1 MAAIALTFLFVY
13 KNTQHFDAQNISVY
27 NGYVTS
33 IYYDQFYVNEVNLIS
48 DSSATASV
56 YVIPKSQLSCIP
68 VMLPEK
74 QIDKRNS
81 TFSQRFELYYDRSE
95 NNLICNTVCE
105 LKFRFELQENGAI
118 SGCPAQLF
126 LYDNK
131 TDLDEVFKPNEPHGS
146 VGDPVAQTGCLP
158 KTGVENKRFH
168 LPPNKLYYIGWY
180 VAKNVGYTIWLLANL
195 TRINISGLN
204 ENCSVSSQHT
214 TCSITHTKYPHKK
227 ENISLLFNTTSTIMM
242 DVNVTPV
249 LVQWNL
255 QRLSGV
261 SASSC
266 IGAVA
271 VMVAVF
277 VWFYYCMISTVA
289 RSGYSTIA

>member
-1 MAAIALTFLFVY
+1 MAAIALTFLFIY

-27 NGYVTS
+27 NGYATS

-48 DSSATASV
+48 DDSSATASV
-56 YVIPKSQLSCIP
+56 YVVPKSQLSYIP
-68 VMLPEK
+68 VILPEK
-74 QIDKRNS
+74 QIDKRSS
-81 TFSQRFELYYDRSE
+81 TFLQRFELYYDRSE
-95 NNLICNTVCE
+95 NNLICNTICKF
-105 LKFRFELQENGAI
+105 KFRFELQQNGDV

-131 TDLDEVFKPNEPHGS
+131 ADLKVFKDNEPSGS
-146 VGDPVAQTGCLP
+146 VGDFIAKTECLP
-158 KTGVENKRFH
+158 ETGVVNKTFY
-168 LPPNKLYYIGWY
+168 LPPNRLYYIGWY
-180 VAKNVGYTIWLLANL
+180 VAKNVGYTIWLSANL

-214 TCSITHTKYPHKK
+214 TCPITHARYPHRN
-227 ENISLLFNTTSTIMM
+227 ENISLLFNTTSATMM
-242 DVNVTPV
+242 GVNVTPV

-255 QRLSGV
+255 QRLTGV
-261 SASSC
+261 SVPSC

-271 VMVAVF
+271 LMVAVS
-277 VWFYYCMISTVA
+277 VLFYYCIIRPVA

>member
-1 MAAIALTFLFVY
+1 MAAIALTFLFLY
-13 KNTQHFDAQNISVY
+13 KNTHSSDAQNISVY

-48 DSSATASV
+48 NSSATANV
-56 YVIPKSQLSCIP
+56 YVIPKSQLSYIP
-68 VMLPEK
+68 VVLPEK

-105 LKFRFELQENGAI
+105 LNFRFELQQNGVVL
-118 SGCPAQLF
+118 GCPAQLF

-131 TDLDEVFKPNEPHGS
+131 ADLKIFIANEPYGS
-146 VGDPVAQTGCLP
+146 VGDPVAQTDCLP
-158 KTGVENKRFH
+158 KTGVVNKTFH

-180 VAKNVGYTIWLLANL
+180 VAKNVGYTIWLSANL

-204 ENCSVSSQHT
+204 EDCSVSSQHT
-214 TCSITHTKYPHKK
+214 TCPITHTKYPHKK
-227 ENISLLFNTTSTIMM
+227 ENISLLFNTTSTTMM

-255 QRLSGV
+255 QRLTGV
-261 SASSC
+261 SAPSC
-266 IGAVA
+266 IGV
-271 VMVAVF
+271 VVMMVAVF
-277 VWFYYCMISTVA
+277 VWFYYCMIRTVA
-289 RSGYSTIA
+289 WNGYITIA

>member
-1 MAAIALTFLFVY
+1 MAAIALTFLFIY

-56 YVIPKSQLSCIP
+56 YVVPMSQLSYIP
-68 VMLPEK
+68 VVLPEK

-81 TFSQRFELYYDRSE
+81 TFSQRFELHYDQSE

-105 LKFRFELQENGAI
+105 FNFTIELQQNGI
-118 SGCPAQLF
+118 VSGCPAQLF

-131 TDLDEVFKPNEPHGS
+131 VDLKIFKDNEPHGS
-146 VGDPVAQTGCLP
+146 VGHPVAQTGCLP
-158 KTGVENKRFH
+158 KTGVANKNFH

-180 VAKNVGYTIWLLANL
+180 VAKNVGYTIWLSANL

-204 ENCSVSSQHT
+204 ENCNVSSQHT
-214 TCSITHTKYPHKK
+214 TCPITHTKYPHKK
-227 ENISLLFNTTSTIMM
+227 ENISLLFNTTSTTMM
-242 DVNVTPV
+242 GVNVTPV

-255 QRLSGV
+255 QRLIGV

-266 IGAVA
+266 IGVVA
-271 VMVAVF
+271 VMVAVS
-277 VWFYYCMISTVA
+277 VWFYYCMIRTVA